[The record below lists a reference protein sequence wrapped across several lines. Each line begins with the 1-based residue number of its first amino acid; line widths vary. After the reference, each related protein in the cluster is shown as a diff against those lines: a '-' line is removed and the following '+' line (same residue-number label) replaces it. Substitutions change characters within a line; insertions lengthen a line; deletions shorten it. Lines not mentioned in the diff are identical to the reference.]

1 MTESRRGRPRTFD
14 RDRALATAVEM
25 FWERGYEATSVGDL
39 TAAMGIRPASLY
51 AAFGDK
57 KALFKEAVAAYQA
70 SEPAGFAGAALREE
84 RTARDVVARV
94 LREAAA
100 VYTDPS
106 HPAGCLIM
114 RSATNVSPKDTD
126 IEAFLRDIRNANV
139 DAFTGR
145 FDAAVRAGELPGS
158 TDTRALAQYLA
169 TVLQGFSQ
177 RAADGATAADL
188 RPVAE
193 LALAAWPA
201 TSPRPQAPT
210 P

>member
-14 RDRALATAVEM
+14 RDRALATAVRL

-57 KALFKEAVAAYQA
+57 EALFKEVVAAYQE
-70 SEPAGFAGAALREE
+70 SEPAGFARSALREE
-84 RTARDVVARV
+84 PTAYGAFARI
-94 LREAAA
+94 LREAAEI
-100 VYTDPS
+100 YTDPS
-106 HPAGCLIM
+106 HPAGCLII
-114 RSATNVSPKDTD
+114 RSAVNVSPKDAGV
-126 IEAFLRDIRNANV
+126 EAFLRDIRNANV
-139 DAFTGR
+139 DAFAAR
-145 FDAAVRAGELPGS
+145 LDEAVRAGELPGS

-169 TVLQGFSQ
+169 TVIQGFSQ
-177 RAADGATAADL
+177 RAADGVSAAEL

-201 TSPRPQAPT
+201 PPPEGR
-210 P
+210 